1 MKQLFIFIFLFSI
14 LRMSGQDI
22 QTLPNRFII
31 TAKVDTLLAKR
42 ANCFKENKTSL
53 KYYHIQIYNG
63 QDINKARSE
72 KAKFEEQFPEVL
84 ATLEWE
90 SPEFK
95 VWIGEYETKLAA
107 DQALLKYKKA
117 FPNAFV
123 VNPKK

>member
-1 MKQLFIFIFLFSI
+1 MKFFFSLLFIFTVIFSY
-14 LRMSGQDI
+14 GQSP
-22 QTLPNRFII
+22 TNNRFII

-42 ANCFKENKTSL
+42 ADCFKKNKSSF

-63 QDINKARSE
+63 QDINKARSI
-72 KAKFEEQFPEVL
+72 KSMFTEQFPDVT
-84 ATLEWE
+84 ATIEWE

-95 VWIGEYETKLAA
+95 VWIGDYETKLAA
-107 DQALLKYKKA
+107 DQALLKFKPS